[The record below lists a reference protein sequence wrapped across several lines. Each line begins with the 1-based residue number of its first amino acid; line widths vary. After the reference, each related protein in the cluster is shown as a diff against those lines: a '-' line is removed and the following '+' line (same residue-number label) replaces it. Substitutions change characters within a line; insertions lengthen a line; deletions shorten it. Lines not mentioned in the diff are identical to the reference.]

1 MKKKINEW
9 RISITLKYDL
19 NLINSLIEIMVLKL
33 CSLFMISF
41 NIKLNRAIRSRFLH
55 NLHNDIVFFMQDLHI
70 SENKKK
76 T

>member
-1 MKKKINEW
+1 
-9 RISITLKYDL
+9 
-19 NLINSLIEIMVLKL
+19 
-33 CSLFMISF
+33 MISF

>member
-1 MKKKINEW
+1 
-9 RISITLKYDL
+9 
-19 NLINSLIEIMVLKL
+19 
-33 CSLFMISF
+33 MISF

-55 NLHNDIVFFMQDLHI
+55 NLQNDIVFFMQDLHI